1 MAAPPSDSGALD
13 PDSVARHEFTTTF
26 RGFDQVEVRAFLNK
40 VAGELRSAR
49 SRADDLSAR
58 LSDVEAR
65 LSAAEEPDEQRLTS
79 MLGEETARILDAAR
93 EAATEIRSKAEAKT
107 AELVREAQDEANRM
121 TAEASDMLRTRT
133 AEADEAA
140 AAVRDEASADAE
152 RVRSEAAEEAE
163 RVTSEAAQAAEEL
176 RTRSEIEAETLT
188 TSAEAEATRIVE
200 RATEEAETL
209 VTEATV
215 TAERLTTEAAEVKE
229 AADAE
234 ASEVVD
240 AARTQGR
247 EMVAEAQV
255 VRERILT
262 DLARR
267 RKSARA
273 QLEQLRAARDRLI
286 EAYAVVRRTLDEAT
300 TELAVAVPEARVAA
314 EAAGRQVEA
323 DDDLSVEDIEAE
335 LDAGRFAGLP
345 LLDTPSEADVGAAE
359 EMSDDDA
366 VDEAEDQDVEPG
378 VPEDVEP
385 ESDEV
390 TDVDVLTDEGADEH
404 DGGATDIFARLRAE
418 VPDDETDDDG
428 GDATSDEA
436 APEVDED
443 VEAAAEDDEDLEEG
457 EEEDAPDT
465 LLERRDR
472 VLVPIETKASRLLK
486 RQLADDENDKLDL
499 IRRMTNKDG
508 PEVVLGEAPEHRAPM
523 AEALRKVAVDAAAAG
538 GAFGVELMGEAGI
551 EPADGS
557 DVDVDDLV
565 DEMLDGLLVPIRD
578 KIDELLQGSHDD
590 DAIDGVRACYRQW
603 KGRAGDLAAQLA
615 HDAFNRGVYAGIP
628 DGAPVSWVLDDGA
641 GPCPDGADD
650 ALGGAVAKGE
660 PFPTGHL
667 HPPAHPA
674 CRCLLVPGD
683 L

>member
-1 MAAPPSDSGALD
+1 MKATIYSIASELGISA
-13 PDSVARHEFTTTF
+13 STVS
-26 RGFDQVEVRAFLNK
+26 RAF
-40 VAGELRSAR
+40 
-49 SRADDLSAR
+49 SR
-58 LSDVEAR
+58 
-65 LSAAEEPDEQRLTS
+65 PD
-79 MLGEETARILDAAR
+79 
-93 EAATEIRSKAEAKT
+93 
-107 AELVREAQDEANRM
+107 
-121 TAEASDMLRTRT
+121 
-133 AEADEAA
+133 
-140 AAVRDEASADAE
+140 
-152 RVRSEAAEEAE
+152 
-163 RVTSEAAQAAEEL
+163 
-176 RTRSEIEAETLT
+176 
-188 TSAEAEATRIVE
+188 
-200 RATEEAETL
+200 
-209 VTEATV
+209 
-215 TAERLTTEAAEVKE
+215 
-229 AADAE
+229 
-234 ASEVVD
+234 
-240 AARTQGR
+240 
-247 EMVAEAQV
+247 MVNTK

-345 LLDTPSEADVGAAE
+345 LLDTPSDPDGDAEVPDDDTVDEVPEPDGEEDAEADLPE
-359 EMSDDDA
+359 
-366 VDEAEDQDVEPG
+366 VDEA
-378 VPEDVEP
+378 PED
-385 ESDEV
+385 
-390 TDVDVLTDEGADEH
+390 EH
-404 DGGATDIFARLRAE
+404 DGPDGGATDIFARLRAE
-418 VPDDETDDDG
+418 VPDEETDEADEPETDEPEADEVAADELDSEVEEDAEDG
-428 GDATSDEA
+428 
-436 APEVDED
+436 DED
-443 VEAAAEDDEDLEEG
+443 
-457 EEEDAPDT
+457 DAPDT

-508 PEVVLGEAPEHRAPM
+508 PEVVLGEAADHRAPM

-538 GAFGVELMGEAGI
+538 GTFGVELMGEAGI
-551 EPADGS
+551 EPVDGS
-557 DVDVDDLV
+557 DVDVEDLV

-615 HDAFNRGVYAGIP
+615 HDSFNRGVYAGIP

-650 ALGGAVAKGE
+650 ALGGSVAKGQ